1 MSGVGRLVGGAGW
14 VSWRADS
21 RFYREARQWRESAD
35 YHFGVE
41 FTEEETRNVLE
52 QAERAVARL
61 EQFLRER
68 GLLTE
73 NGEG

>member
-1 MSGVGRLVGGAGW
+1 V
-14 VSWRADS
+14 
-21 RFYREARQWRESAD
+21 D

-41 FTEEETRNVLE
+41 LTEEKTREVLE
-52 QAERAVARL
+52 RAERIVARL